1 MPRTQRLKPP
11 KQHPYWQD
19 ATFPYKIAPSPIS
32 SPRAANAA
40 GLARFS
46 EKPGFEHLQSL
57 QKKVVNDERKAL
69 SLPDGLHARRA

>member
-1 MPRTQRLKPP
+1 MQRKTRSNLYTYD
-11 KQHPYWQD
+11 PYWQD

-32 SPRAANAA
+32 SPRAAFAA

-46 EKPGFEHLQSL
+46 ENPGLEHLRSL

-69 SLPDGLHARRA
+69 SLPDGLH